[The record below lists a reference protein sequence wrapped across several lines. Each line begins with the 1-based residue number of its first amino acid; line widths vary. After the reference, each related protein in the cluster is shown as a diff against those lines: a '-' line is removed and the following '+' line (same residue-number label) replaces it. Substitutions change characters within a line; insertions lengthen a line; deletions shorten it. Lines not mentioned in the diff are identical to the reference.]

1 MDGGISS
8 DRHHGSRAG
17 HPHHARGRAGVLDVA
32 VEAGSQATLRGDGR
46 SRARRGPTVA
56 RGPTRGRAVSEGTE
70 PEVIARPDLDAVLA
84 EDKTKE
90 LIEEFESEAKTRT
103 FTGLWDGVVTALAVA
118 TTLFALYYAAA
129 GAEIPMTNVVLV
141 PSFRI
146 LGQTITTPQIYVM
159 IFLTSILILTFLL
172 YPMHPRFIKSVNV
185 VDVALIGASIAITA
199 YVFLNF
205 ETVIYRVNSPNQTD
219 FVFGVIAILTVLE
232 AGRRTIGWHLPA
244 IGLAAIAYAYFADF
258 MPGPFRGPPK
268 DLDDIVSN
276 QYLGLDGMLGTPLQ
290 VAATFIILFTI
301 YGAILEYTGAG
312 KFYVDLAFA
321 LTGRRPTGAARTVT
335 IASFLLGTVSGS
347 GVATTV
353 TLGSITYPMLKRAG
367 HDRESSGAILSAGGI
382 GAVISPPVLGPA
394 AFLMAEILGISY
406 LQVVIM
412 AMMPTILYY
421 LGILL
426 MIEVDARRLGAR
438 DIALD
443 APGFWEL
450 TKRYW
455 YQYTSLFA
463 IIVFLVAG
471 LSTITAIFWSIIVAI
486 LVSYI
491 RKETSLTPPKL
502 VRALAGGTKQVLSV
516 AATTAVA
523 GIAVGILLQTGLGLK
538 ISSLILTLGFGNL
551 IATLVVSGIVL
562 WVLGLSLPITATYLV
577 AVPTVVPALITLG
590 VPAPAAHMFVF
601 YYAVLSEVSPPV
613 ALSPFAAAAI
623 TGGNPYKTMMLTWK
637 YALPCFLVPFMFTQP
652 DGLAILWT
660 GVTIPQALLASVS
673 AAIGITALVA
683 GVGGYLL
690 RPTNLV
696 ERGLLILGGVLLVAP
711 GLAADIAGLTLFAI
725 AVALQG
731 TPRLLARLATR
742 RPA

>member
-1 MDGGISS
+1 M
-8 DRHHGSRAG
+8 
-17 HPHHARGRAGVLDVA
+17 
-32 VEAGSQATLRGDGR
+32 
-46 SRARRGPTVA
+46 
-56 RGPTRGRAVSEGTE
+56 
-70 PEVIARPDLDAVLA
+70 
-84 EDKTKE
+84 
-90 LIEEFESEAKTRT
+90 
-103 FTGLWDGVVTALAVA
+103 
-118 TTLFALYYAAA
+118 
-129 GAEIPMTNVVLV
+129 
-141 PSFRI
+141 
-146 LGQTITTPQIYVM
+146 
-159 IFLTSILILTFLL
+159 
-172 YPMHPRFIKSVNV
+172 
-185 VDVALIGASIAITA
+185 
-199 YVFLNF
+199 
-205 ETVIYRVNSPNQTD
+205 
-219 FVFGVIAILTVLE
+219 
-232 AGRRTIGWHLPA
+232 PA
-244 IGLAAIAYAYFADF
+244 
-258 MPGPFRGPPK
+258 
-268 DLDDIVSN
+268 
-276 QYLGLDGMLGTPLQ
+276 
-290 VAATFIILFTI
+290 
-301 YGAILEYTGAG
+301 
-312 KFYVDLAFA
+312 
-321 LTGRRPTGAARTVT
+321 
-335 IASFLLGTVSGS
+335 
-347 GVATTV
+347 
-353 TLGSITYPMLKRAG
+353 
-367 HDRESSGAILSAGGI
+367 
-382 GAVISPPVLGPA
+382 
-394 AFLMAEILGISY
+394 
-406 LQVVIM
+406 
-412 AMMPTILYY
+412 ILYY

-491 RKETSLTPPKL
+491 RTETSLTPPKL
-502 VRALAGGTKQVLSV
+502 IRALAGGTKQVLSV

-538 ISSLILTLGFGNL
+538 ISSLILSLGFGNL
-551 IATLVVSGIVL
+551 VATLVVSGIVL

-601 YYAVLSEVSPPV
+601 YYASPPV

-660 GVTIPQALLASVS
+660 GVTIPEALLASVS

-690 RPTNLV
+690 RPTSLIERALLV
-696 ERGLLILGGVLLVAP
+696 LGGVLLVAP
-711 GLAADIAGLTLFAI
+711 GLLADIAGLTLFVI

-742 RPA
+742 RPV